1 MPTTAELLTAARA
14 EALFLSH
21 FPTGSD
27 PTPQQITAA
36 CRRAVQIYGGTRG
49 CAAEA
54 VVRYYDCPEIGVP
67 RMRWA
72 RHAVETAYATTLTR
86 PGTAALPLTPSLG
99 KAA

>member
-1 MPTTAELLTAARA
+1 MPTTTDLLTAARA
-14 EALFLSH
+14 EALFVSH

-27 PTPQQITAA
+27 LTPEQIAAVTRTAL
-36 CRRAVQIYGGTRG
+36 QTYGGTRG

-54 VVRYYDCPEIGVP
+54 VVRYVDCPEIGVP

-72 RHAVETAYATTLTR
+72 RRAVETAYPTGPNRPRSAPPIVTR
-86 PGTAALPLTPSLG
+86 SNA